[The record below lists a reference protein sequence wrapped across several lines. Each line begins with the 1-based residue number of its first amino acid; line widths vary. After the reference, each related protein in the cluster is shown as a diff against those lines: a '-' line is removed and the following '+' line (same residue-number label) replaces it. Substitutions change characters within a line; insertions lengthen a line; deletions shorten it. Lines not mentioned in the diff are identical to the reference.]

1 MELILERGLE
11 HQQKAVD
18 AISAV
23 FKGVTITPPTLAYQN
38 PTFLYDEQ
46 CISANIR
53 MLQRNI
59 REDYR
64 HNANP
69 DTGHYLNLDIKM
81 ETGTGKTI
89 CIHTSHL

>member
-23 FKGVTITPPTLAYQN
+23 FEGAIIAPPTIAYQN
-38 PTFLYDEQ
+38 PTFSYNDAR
-46 CISANIR
+46 ISSNISV
-53 MLQRNI
+53 LQKKI

-69 DTGHYLNLDIKM
+69 DT
-81 ETGTGKTI
+81 
-89 CIHTSHL
+89 